1 MPLSPN
7 SKLGPYEI
15 KSSLG
20 VGGMGEVYRARDSR
34 LNRDVAIKVLRQDS
48 ASGSSGASADLRS
61 RFEREA
67 RAVAA
72 LNHPNIIAVYDFGI
86 EAGQQYIVSE
96 LLEGESLRLLLKGK
110 PLPVRRLIEVAA
122 QVADGLAAAHTAGI
136 VHRDLKPENIMLTK
150 DGRAKILDFG
160 LARQS
165 RTTGLPRRETGE
177 EETVAPPADETKH
190 LTSEGAVLGTASYMS
205 PEQALGKEVDYRSDQ
220 FSFGLI
226 LHEMASG
233 KQAFARSSSVETM
246 AAIVRDEP
254 SVIEEKIPA
263 PLKWIIDRCL
273 AKEPEQ
279 RYESTRDL
287 YRDLK
292 NLRDHF
298 SEAYS
303 TLPLPPTPFVHPESR
318 SKWLPVALAAG
329 ISLGGVLAYL
339 LVPRG
344 QNIANYRYTPLASEV
359 YNAVWSPDGKAIAFD
374 SEVDGVHQVFLRYL
388 NSPVPTQLTREKRD
402 MAPLGW
408 SSDKG
413 HILVN
418 ESPLSESEL
427 PELYSIAT
435 VGGDLELIGKFAC
448 FSCAI
453 SPDGKALATMTRD
466 TDGYYGVRISDPI
479 GAPLKNY
486 APAPFATRDI
496 FFGSQMS
503 FSPDGKTIL
512 LFFYGRDDK
521 PEAWLLPYPA
531 GSSPPRRVFQKVLT
545 LETSAFSWMP
555 DSRHLVATFSVGQ
568 DAPSHLWM
576 VDTKSDSMLPLT
588 TGTDDELNPSVA
600 PDGKSL
606 IYNRGT
612 GTLDVVSV
620 SLADGAAE
628 TLIKTGRIEM
638 MPSWA
643 VSQKKLAW
651 VTNRNGP
658 FEIWIRSADGSVRP
672 AVTAAEFATKNKWF
686 VAPALSPD
694 GGRIAYERIDASGVD
709 RLWMSSVD
717 GGSPVRLTNV
727 EPSSEFSGSWSP
739 DGSRFVYLQGDA
751 GRLSLMMV
759 KAVGNAK
766 PTVLRERVQVGLPSW
781 SPSGEWI
788 TFRDDKGWNLISPAG
803 DRMKSL
809 GQIDTDQLTFSRDG
823 KLLYGIGPGERP
835 YLTSTVATSQMEE
848 TALFSLD
855 PVTLEQKIIRKLGN
869 ELQPV
874 SPRVL
879 GIRLSL
885 APDGKSV
892 VYSTAKYRSDLWM
905 LTGYRQPGL
914 WNQIKDT
921 LHFSPAK

>member
-1 MPLSPN
+1 MPLAPN

-34 LNRDVAIKVLRQDS
+34 LNRDVAIKILRQDS
-48 ASGSSGASADLRS
+48 TSSAAADLRS

-96 LLEGESLRLLLKGK
+96 LLEGESLRSLLHGK
-110 PLPVRRLIEVAA
+110 PVPVRKLIDIAT
-122 QVADGLAAAHTAGI
+122 QVADGLAAAHAAGI

-150 DGRAKILDFG
+150 DGRVKILDFG

-165 RTTGLPRRETGE
+165 RAINSPPRGNGE
-177 EETVAPPADETKH
+177 DETVAPTPNPIDETNH

-205 PEQALGKEVDYRSDQ
+205 PEQALGKETDYRSDQ
-220 FSFGLI
+220 FSIGLI

-233 KQAFARSSSVETM
+233 KQAFARSSGVETM

-254 SVIEEKIPA
+254 SPLEEKLPA

-273 AKEPEQ
+273 HKEPQQ

-287 YRDLK
+287 FHELQ
-292 NLRDHF
+292 NLREHL

-303 TLPLPPTPFVHPESR
+303 TISTGPITAGKSR
-318 SKWLPVALAAG
+318 SRSIWLPIALAAG
-329 ISLGGVLAYL
+329 VFVGGLVAYL

-344 QNIANYRYTPLASEV
+344 QSIGNYRYTPLASEV

-388 NSPVPTQLTREKRD
+388 NLPVPTQLTHEKRD
-402 MAPLGW
+402 VAPLGW
-408 SSDKG
+408 SSDKS

-418 ESPLSESEL
+418 ESPLSATE
-427 PELYSIAT
+427 PPDIYSIAT
-435 VGGDLELIGKFAC
+435 VGGDLEPIGKFDC
-448 FSCAI
+448 FTCAI
-453 SPDGKALATMTRD
+453 SPDGKTLATMTRD
-466 TDGYYGVRISDPI
+466 TDGYYRVGISDPI
-479 GAPLKNY
+479 GSPLRTY
-486 APAPFATRDI
+486 APAPFATRDL

-503 FSPDGKTIL
+503 FSPDGKSVL
-512 LFFYGRDDK
+512 LFFYGKDDK
-521 PEAWLLPYPA
+521 PEAWLLPFPA
-531 GSSPPRRVFQKVLT
+531 GSSPPRRVLQKALT

-555 DSRHLVATFSVGQ
+555 DSRHLVSAFSADQ

-576 VDTKSDSMLPLT
+576 VDIQSDSIAPLT
-588 TGTDDELNPSVA
+588 TGTDDELSPSVS
-600 PDGKSL
+600 PDGRSL
-606 IYNRGT
+606 IYKRGV
-612 GTLDVVSV
+612 GSLDVVSV
-620 SLADGAAE
+620 SLENGAAQ

-643 VSQKKLAW
+643 VSQNKLAW

-658 FEIWIRSADGSVRP
+658 FEIWIRSPDGSDWP
-672 AVTAAEFATKNKWF
+672 AVTAAEFPTKTKWF

-694 GGRIAYERIDASGVD
+694 GRRIAYERIDASGVD

-751 GRLSLMMV
+751 GRLSLMTI

-766 PTVLRERVQVGLPSW
+766 PAVLRDKVQAGLPSW
-781 SPSGEWI
+781 SPTGDWI

-803 DRMKSL
+803 DKTKFL
-809 GQIDTDQLTFSRDG
+809 GPLETEYLAFSKDG
-823 KLLYGIGPGERP
+823 KLLYGIESGEHRYP
-835 YLTSTVATSQMEE
+835 TPVSTTGELSE

-855 PVTLEQKIIRKLGN
+855 PVTLKQKVIKELGV
-869 ELQPV
+869 ELQPL
-874 SPRVL
+874 SPRTL
-879 GIRLSL
+879 GIRFGL
-885 APDGKSV
+885 APDGKSL

-905 LTGYRQPGL
+905 LQGYRQPGL
-914 WNQIKDT
+914 WNQIKAAF
-921 LHFSPAK
+921 HFQATK